1 MVMDIDV
8 ALYFLGGSIFI
19 GLGVCII
26 GVFVLLMN
34 NIYHKF
40 WKPIEWIIPQY
51 RFIDATAE
59 PKPVDKTNEPKL

>member
-26 GVFVLLMN
+26 GMFVLLLN
-34 NIYHKF
+34 NIYHMF
-40 WKPIEWIIPQY
+40 WKPIVWTIPQY
-51 RFIDATAE
+51 RFIDATTE
-59 PKPVDKTNEPKL
+59 KSPVVEK

>member
-26 GVFVLLMN
+26 SAFVLLMN
-34 NIYHKF
+34 NIYHRF
-40 WKPIEWIIPQY
+40 WKPVEWTIPQY